1 MPLQLPMTAKIAFMN
16 NNNPHKLSVVIPL
29 YRGEHTLRR
38 TVEEIRAFYDPTIT
52 PENRTFQVVE
62 VILVDDCS
70 IDGTSEVLNLLS
82 NDDSHIVP
90 IWLTR
95 NFGQHAATIAGMAS
109 STSEWVVTMDED
121 GQHDPN
127 DIGKLIDTA
136 INAQSPVVY
145 ARSVVR
151 EPHGIVRKASGYN
164 YRTLGSHFLRLVI
177 SSGTRPLRVVTL
189 SGISA
194 FVFGLIGVLFVVQ
207 GKIVHGYEFKGWAS
221 LTSIVLLLG
230 GLVLLS
236 LGIIAEYIGL
246 LVRRALGAPLYV
258 VGSNPLTCPL
268 KRI

>member
-1 MPLQLPMTAKIAFMN
+1 MPLQLPRTAKIAYMN

-38 TVEEIRAFYDPTIT
+38 TVEEIRAFYEPTIT

-151 EPHGIVRKASGYN
+151 EPHGIVRNALS
-164 YRTLGSHFLRLVI
+164 RTL
-177 SSGTRPLRVVTL
+177 
-189 SGISA
+189 
-194 FVFGLIGVLFVVQ
+194 
-207 GKIVHGYEFKGWAS
+207 KIFA
-221 LTSIVLLLG
+221 LP
-230 GLVLLS
+230 
-236 LGIIAEYIGL
+236 L
-246 LVRRALGAPLYV
+246 LVGGKNLRFFSSYRLMTGEREV
-258 VGSNPLTCPL
+258 
-268 KRI
+268 